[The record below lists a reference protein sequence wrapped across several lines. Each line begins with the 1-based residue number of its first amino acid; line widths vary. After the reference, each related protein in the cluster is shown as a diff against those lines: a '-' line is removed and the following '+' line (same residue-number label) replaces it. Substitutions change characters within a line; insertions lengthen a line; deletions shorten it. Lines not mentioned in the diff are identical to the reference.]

1 MSIAEGFFAYF
12 YDNMTAGAE
21 KAGLRAHR
29 QALLAKASGR
39 VLEIGGGTGAN
50 LPFYGSGVT
59 SLTITEP
66 SEPMARRLERRLAQ
80 LELPLPAVAE
90 VVRAPAEELPFDRDS
105 FDAAVSTL
113 VLCTVGDQERALA
126 ELGRVLR
133 PGGSLLFIEHV
144 RSDSPGLAR
153 WQQRFNPLQR
163 VIGCGCNCNRATVQR
178 ARTAGFEITEL
189 AHDDLRKVPPWV
201 RPLRVGVAQS

>member
-1 MSIAEGFFAYF
+1 MRIAEGFFAYF

-21 KAGLRAHR
+21 KAGLRTHR

-50 LPFYGSGVT
+50 VPFYGAGVT

-66 SEPMARRLERRLAQ
+66 SEPMARRLERRLGENQ
-80 LELPLPAVAE
+80 LPAE
-90 VVRAPAEELPFDRDS
+90 VVRAPAEELPFDSDS
-105 FDAAVSTL
+105 FDTAVSTL

-126 ELGRVLR
+126 ELARVLR

-144 RSDSPGLAR
+144 RSDSPGFAR
-153 WQQRFNPLQR
+153 WQQRLNPLQR
-163 VIGCGCNCNRATVQR
+163 VIGCGCNCNRATVER

-189 AHDDLRKVPPWV
+189 ARDELRKVPPWV

>member
-1 MSIAEGFFAYF
+1 MRIPEGFFAYF

-21 KAGLRAHR
+21 KAGLRKHR

-50 LPFYGSGVT
+50 VPFYGSGVT

-66 SEPMARRLERRLAQ
+66 SEPMARRLERRLGENQ
-80 LELPLPAVAE
+80 LPAE
-90 VVRAPAEELPFDRDS
+90 VVRAPAEELPFDSDS
-105 FDAAVSTL
+105 FDTAVSTL

-126 ELGRVLR
+126 ELARVLR

-144 RSDSPGLAR
+144 RSDSPGFAR
-153 WQQRFNPLQR
+153 WQQRLNPLQR
-163 VIGCGCNCNRATVQR
+163 VIGCGCNCNRATVER
-178 ARTAGFEITEL
+178 ARSAGFEVTEL
-189 AHDDLRKVPPWV
+189 AHEELSKVPPWV

>member
-1 MSIAEGFFAYF
+1 MSIAEACFAYF

-29 QALLAKASGR
+29 QALVPKASGR

-50 LPFYGSGVT
+50 LPFYGSGVV

-66 SEPMARRLERRLAQ
+66 SEPMARRLERRLDQ
-80 LELPLPAVAE
+80 HELPAPVMTE
-90 VVRAPAEELPFDRDS
+90 VVRAPAEELPFDSGS
-105 FDAAVSTL
+105 FDTAVSTL
-113 VLCTVGDQERALA
+113 VLCTVGDQERALG

-144 RSDSPGLAR
+144 RSDSPRLAR
-153 WQQRFNPLQR
+153 WQRRMNPLQR
-163 VIGCGCNCNRATVQR
+163 VIACGCNCDRATLDLAR
-178 ARTAGFEITEL
+178 AAGFEVTEL

-201 RPLRVGVAQS
+201 RPLRVGVARS

>member
-1 MSIAEGFFAYF
+1 MRIPEGFFAYF

-21 KAGLRAHR
+21 KAGLRTHR

-50 LPFYGSGVT
+50 VPFYGSGVR

-66 SEPMARRLERRLAQ
+66 SEPMARRLERRLGENQ
-80 LELPLPAVAE
+80 LPAE
-90 VVRAPAEELPFDRDS
+90 VVRAPAEELPFDSDS
-105 FDAAVSTL
+105 FDTAVSTL

-126 ELGRVLR
+126 ELARVLR

-144 RSDSPGLAR
+144 RSDSPGFAR
-153 WQQRFNPLQR
+153 WQQRLNPLQR
-163 VIGCGCNCNRATVQR
+163 VIGCGCNCNRATVER

-189 AHDDLRKVPPWV
+189 ANDELRKVPPWV

>member
-1 MSIAEGFFAYF
+1 MRIAEGFFAYF

-21 KAGLRAHR
+21 KAGLRPHR
-29 QALLAKASGR
+29 QALLAKASGS

-50 LPFYGSGVT
+50 VPFYGSGVT

-66 SEPMARRLERRLAQ
+66 SEPMASRLERKLAENQ
-80 LELPLPAVAE
+80 LPAE
-90 VVRAPAEELPFDRDS
+90 VVRAPAEELPFDSDS
-105 FDAAVSTL
+105 FDTAVSTL

-126 ELGRVLR
+126 ELARVLR

-144 RSDSPGLAR
+144 RSDSPGFAR
-153 WQQRFNPLQR
+153 WQQRLNPLQR
-163 VIGCGCNCNRATVQR
+163 VIGCGCNCNRATVER
-178 ARTAGFEITEL
+178 ARAAGFEITEL